1 MGNVR
6 VSSQGSF
13 LVVDHRVGSFIGS
26 RAGAQGSWYYP
37 GAKNPGGSAS
47 KSTDEPHAGK
57 LARVVLAGDPET
69 NRAPFDLPE
78 AEAES
83 VAGYNVE
90 YARDA
95 ILNSSLLAE
104 ANVPGSRGLILTET
118 RGGSLPTSKY
128 SILGKPKKTADSFSI
143 EKNSQTNP
151 AGWSISEILSAGN
164 PETDDHG
171 PDLTSTGGVLINE
184 PQNPTFFSDK
194 INRGHDILL
203 ILIEFDGLSLTES
216 IHKPRPRSQLFS
228 AERGMIDSA
237 HIGWIQAG
245 RRAPDEPRAIFHSS
259 DPSARMRG
267 TNRLKAV
274 LRLKALFSR
283 PDGPMSLEQVRKTSN
298 HCTG

>member
-37 GAKNPGGSAS
+37 GAKNPGVPPPYRMLSHRQRLEKHGRATCRETCTCGSGRG
-47 KSTDEPHAGK
+47 P
-57 LARVVLAGDPET
+57 R
-69 NRAPFDLPE
+69 NYRAPFDLPE

-216 IHKPRPRSQLFS
+216 IHKPRPR
-228 AERGMIDSA
+228 
-237 HIGWIQAG
+237 
-245 RRAPDEPRAIFHSS
+245 
-259 DPSARMRG
+259 
-267 TNRLKAV
+267 
-274 LRLKALFSR
+274 
-283 PDGPMSLEQVRKTSN
+283 
-298 HCTG
+298 